1 MDHNLFTCGER
12 IHFNYIKTS
21 HYVTTHTQEGK
32 SPALAGYKQG
42 LHFELD

>member
-32 SPALAGYKQG
+32 SPALADYKQG